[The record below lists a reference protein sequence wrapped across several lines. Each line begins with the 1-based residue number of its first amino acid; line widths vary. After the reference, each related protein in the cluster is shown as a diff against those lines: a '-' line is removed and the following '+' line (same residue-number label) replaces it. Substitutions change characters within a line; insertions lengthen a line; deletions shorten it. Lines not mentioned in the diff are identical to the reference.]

1 MLDFLEELILGAA
14 EAWWMPLAVFLLSLI
29 DGFFP
34 VVPSESLLVALA
46 SISNQ
51 RDGINL
57 VQLFFLGWFGAF
69 IGDQVAYWLGRTIGV
84 TRFRWMRTRSV
95 VRAIGGVQQTLNHS
109 GALVVITARHIPGG
123 RVAVN
128 FIAGATRMRVIKFM
142 SLDFVSAAIW
152 AAYSLA
158 IGYFTAG
165 WLDNT
170 LLQITLA
177 LVFAAILGWLIDR
190 GIKAFIRSRMDRK
203 PAQGAAED
211 QTGLDSDA

>member
-1 MLDFLEELILGAA
+1 MLDFLEELILDAA

-34 VVPSESLLVALA
+34 VVPSESVLVALA
-46 SISNQ
+46 SISGVRN
-51 RDGINL
+51 GISL
-57 VQLFFLGWFGAF
+57 TTIFLMGWFGAF
-69 IGDQVAYWLGRTIGV
+69 IGDQIAYWLGRSIGV

-95 VRAIGGVQQTLNHS
+95 VRAIGGVQQTLKHS

-128 FIAGATRMRVIKFM
+128 FIAGATHMKIIKFM

-152 AAYSLA
+152 AAYSIA
-158 IGYFTAG
+158 IGYFTSG

-177 LVFAAILGWLIDR
+177 LVLAAALGWLIDR
-190 GIKAFIRSRMDRK
+190 GIKRYMRTRMDK
-203 PAQGAAED
+203 NSPQDAPGD
-211 QTGLDSDA
+211 QTGLDSDS

>member
-1 MLDFLEELILGAA
+1 LLDFLEELILNAA
-14 EAWWMPLAVFLLSLI
+14 DAWWMPLAVFLLCLI

-46 SISNQ
+46 SIYDQGKN
-51 RDGINL
+51 INL
-57 VQLFFLGWFGAF
+57 VNLFFLAWFGAF

-95 VRAIGGVQQTLNHS
+95 IRAIGGVRQTLHHS

-128 FIAGATRMRVIKFM
+128 FIAGATRMKLIKFM
-142 SLDFVSAAIW
+142 SLDFISAAIW

-170 LLQITLA
+170 VLQIALA
-177 LVFAAILGWLIDR
+177 LVFAALLGWLIDR
-190 GIKAFIRSRMDRK
+190 GIKRFMRSRFDKQLRQD
-203 PAQGAAED
+203 ADET
-211 QTGLDSDA
+211 QTGLDSDS

>member
-1 MLDFLEELILGAA
+1 LLDFLEELILNAA
-14 EAWWMPLAVFLLSLI
+14 DAWWMPLAVFLLCLI

-46 SISNQ
+46 SIYDQGKN
-51 RDGINL
+51 INL
-57 VQLFFLGWFGAF
+57 VNLFFLAWFGAF

-95 VRAIGGVQQTLNHS
+95 VRAIGGVRQTLHHS

-128 FIAGATRMRVIKFM
+128 FIAGATRMKLIKFM
-142 SLDFVSAAIW
+142 SLDFISAAIW

-170 LLQITLA
+170 VLQIALA
-177 LVFAAILGWLIDR
+177 LVFAALLGWLIDR
-190 GIKAFIRSRMDRK
+190 GIKRFMRSRFDKQLRQD
-203 PAQGAAED
+203 ADET
-211 QTGLDSDA
+211 QTGLDSDS

>member
-1 MLDFLEELILGAA
+1 LDFLEELILNAA
-14 EAWWMPLAVFLLSLI
+14 DAWWMPLAVFLLCLI

-46 SISNQ
+46 SIYDQGKN
-51 RDGINL
+51 INL
-57 VQLFFLGWFGAF
+57 VNLFFLAWFGAF

-95 VRAIGGVQQTLNHS
+95 IRAIGGVRQTLHHS

-128 FIAGATRMRVIKFM
+128 FIAGATRMKLIKFM
-142 SLDFVSAAIW
+142 SLDFISAAIW

-170 LLQITLA
+170 VLQIALA
-177 LVFAAILGWLIDR
+177 LVFAALLGWLIDR
-190 GIKAFIRSRMDRK
+190 GIKRFMRSRFDKQLRQD
-203 PAQGAAED
+203 ADET
-211 QTGLDSDA
+211 QTGLDSDS